1 VLAAPR
7 RYRHVIWIW
16 MENHSYGSII
26 GSRAAPYVNSLAA
39 RCGLA
44 TNYHNIS
51 HPSLPNYVGGTS
63 GLGFTSLQK
72 FTPDCD
78 PTAGCRTAAPSI
90 FSQGETWKAYEESM
104 PAGCG
109 ARNSGE
115 YAVRHNPPPYYSA
128 LTGCSG
134 SDVPYSQLA
143 TDLAARKLPAFSFI
157 TPNLIDDMHDGTIA
171 DGDHWLARNL
181 PTILDSPEYKNG
193 STAVFVT
200 WDEGAGGT
208 VRNCATN
215 AADVGCHVAAIVISP
230 STKVGTRSG
239 KLFNHYSLLGTAEQL
254 LGLPKLGR
262 AASFPTL
269 MSAFRL

>member
-1 VLAAPR
+1 MRIGLVALAVVAPLLLGPASAASAVRGTSASLPASPSAHRPCGVLAAPR

-78 PTAGCRTAAPSI
+78 PTTGCRTDAPSI

-104 PAGCG
+104 PAACG
-109 ARNSGE
+109 AGNSGE

-128 LTGCSG
+128 LTGYSG
-134 SDVPYSQLA
+134 SDPE
-143 TDLAARKLPAFSFI
+143 TTGWPI
-157 TPNLIDDMHDGTIA
+157 TFPRSL
-171 DGDHWLARNL
+171 
-181 PTILDSPEYKNG
+181 
-193 STAVFVT
+193 TA
-200 WDEGAGGT
+200 
-208 VRNCATN
+208 
-215 AADVGCHVAAIVISP
+215 P
-230 STKVGTRSG
+230 STRTVPRQSSSPGMR
-239 KLFNHYSLLGTAEQL
+239 
-254 LGLPKLGR
+254 GR
-262 AASFPTL
+262 AARPGTAPPTPST
-269 MSAFRL
+269 SAATSLPS